1 MEINCSKCNNLIILF
16 LHSFQNEPFKRFFR
30 RSAMTY
36 ASLHSSSSHFFF
48 RISKLCKFSFRFCV
62 HILFV
67 FFLVENGNSVQIRKN
82 AVILCQAELT
92 LPHETRLHVGMFVLS
107 IQHTCTRSLPLF
119 WFDEKYEKNEF
130 RMESTVLSKICYRK
144 KECGSFDSVLKTSF
158 HTIGQFMEFAISY
171 FDVFC
176 CLLSKRH
183 IFIVFLLSFSFDW
196 FSVHVVKM

>member
-1 MEINCSKCNNLIILF
+1 MNCSKCNNLIILF
-16 LHSFQNEPFKRFFR
+16 LHSFQNEPFKRFLR

-36 ASLHSSSSHFFF
+36 ASHFFSK
-48 RISKLCKFSFRFCV
+48 ISKLCKFSFRFCV

-107 IQHTCTRSLPLF
+107 IQQTCTRSLPLF

-130 RMESTVLSKICYRK
+130 RMESTVLSKICYRQK
-144 KECGSFDSVLKTSF
+144 RVWFIWLCSENQFSHHRSVHGICDQLL
-158 HTIGQFMEFAISY
+158 
-171 FDVFC
+171 FDVFFVC
-176 CLLSKRH
+176 YRND
-183 IFIVFLLSFSFDW
+183 IFFSFSFDW